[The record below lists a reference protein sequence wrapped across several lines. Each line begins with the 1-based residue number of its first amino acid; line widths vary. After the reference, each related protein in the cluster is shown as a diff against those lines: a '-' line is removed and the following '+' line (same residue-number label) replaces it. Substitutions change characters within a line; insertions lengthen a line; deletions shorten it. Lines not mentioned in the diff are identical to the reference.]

1 MKTIIAGTRTATR
14 RNVQDAIMRCPFVT
28 RITEV
33 VSGGNKVVQSNG
45 AVTGADWWGEQW
57 AEAVD
62 IKVTRFTADD
72 CHTTD
77 HADALILIWDG
88 KDKDSADMLKKAR
101 AKGLTCF
108 VWNYMGW
115 VAGQE
120 SKVTE

>member
-28 RITEV
+28 RISEV

-45 AVTGADWWGEQW
+45 AVTGADYWGEQW

-62 IKVTRFTADD
+62 TKVTRFATGN
-72 CHTTD
+72 CHITD
-77 HADALILIWDG
+77 HADALILVWDG
-88 KDKDSADMLKKAR
+88 KNKDARDVLKKAR

-108 VWNYMGW
+108 VWDYVKMK
-115 VAGQE
+115 E
-120 SKVTE
+120 VTE